1 MSKQLKT
8 GKPSLQSDAEREALR
23 RSEKKADEAQPENF
37 KDAETAEKIV
47 EIGPDLDE
55 APIKGIDP
63 AGHPRL
69 ADPAA
74 SSSLGE
80 EDPNAAMDDP
90 DMRDAMQGEA
100 RAVRR

>member
-1 MSKQLKT
+1 MSKELNS
-8 GKPSLQSDAEREALR
+8 GKQRLQPDPQREALR

-63 AGHPRL
+63 DR
-69 ADPAA
+69 
-74 SSSLGE
+74 
-80 EDPNAAMDDP
+80 
-90 DMRDAMQGEA
+90 
-100 RAVRR
+100 

>member
-1 MSKQLKT
+1 MSKQSKSSEP
-8 GKPSLQSDAEREALR
+8 GSQPDPQREALR

-90 DMRDAMQGEA
+90 AMRDAMRGEA